1 MANNI
6 RAMQAHYGKFH
17 ASIHRIGPGDSI
29 TNMIVAGF
37 ISSGLFLSSYNI
49 YCLMGNGKKME
60 GR

>member
-1 MANNI
+1 MWWLA
-6 RAMQAHYGKFH
+6 
-17 ASIHRIGPGDSI
+17 GPGDSI

-60 GR
+60 GYCHLHPTPLQLDLHP